1 MTGNSG
7 ITMGVEEEYMLVDP
21 ETRDLVSDAPP
32 AVIETCA
39 RLIPKDVGAATAEFL
54 RAQIEVD
61 TSVCRS
67 IAECREKLSILRACA
82 AEAAEKHGYRI
93 IAASTHPFASW
104 AAQRHTD
111 KERYNLLARDMQEV
125 AHRLLI
131 CGMHVHVGV
140 DDDELRIDLLNQLG
154 YFLPHLLALST
165 SSPFWQGRKTGLKSY
180 RVSVFDELP
189 RTGLPERFA
198 SFGEYRRHVDTM
210 VKAGLIE
217 DATKVWWDIRPSARF
232 PTLEMRSSDICTR
245 IEDGI
250 SVAALYVCIVS
261 MLLRLRKK
269 NQRWRIYSN
278 MLIQE
283 NRWRA
288 QRYGI
293 DEGLVDFGRG
303 EIVAF
308 PELLL
313 ELLEIVAEDAED
325 LGCAAELAHART
337 ILERGTSAHEQI
349 RIFDAAVAEGASE
362 QAALR
367 RVVDWLI
374 EETVSGLSLPDT
386 GNTRRKA
393 HGATK
398 RKSR

>member
-1 MTGNSG
+1 MPKDSG
-7 ITMGVEEEYMLVDP
+7 FTIGIEEEYMLVDP
-21 ETRDLVSDAPP
+21 GTRDLVSDAPP

-39 RLIPKDVGAATAEFL
+39 SLIPKDVGAATAEFL

-67 IAECREKLSILRACA
+67 ITECREKLSVLRACA
-82 AEAAEKHGYRI
+82 AQAAEQHGYRI
-93 IAASTHPFASW
+93 IAASTHPFAAW
-104 AAQRHTD
+104 ARQRHTD
-111 KERYNLLARDMQEV
+111 KERYNVLARDLQEV
-125 AHRLLI
+125 AHRMLI
-131 CGMHVHVGV
+131 CGMHVHIGIE
-140 DDDELRIDLLNQLG
+140 DDELRIDLLNQLG

-198 SFGEYRRHVDTM
+198 SFGEYQRHIDTM
-210 VKAGLIE
+210 VRAGLIE
-217 DATKVWWDIRPSARF
+217 DATKIWWDIRPSARF

-250 SVAALYVCIVS
+250 SIAALYICIVS
-261 MLLRLRKK
+261 MLLRLRKN

-288 QRYGI
+288 QRYGT
-293 DEGLVDFGRG
+293 DEGLVDFGRN
-303 EIVAF
+303 ELVAY

-313 ELLEIVAEDAED
+313 ELLDIISEDAEIV
-325 LGCAAELAHART
+325 GCVDEIDHTRK
-337 ILERGTSAHEQI
+337 ILEHGTSAHQQI
-349 RIFDAAVAEGASE
+349 RVFDTAIADGASE
-362 QAALR
+362 QEALQG
-367 RVVDWLI
+367 VVDWLI
-374 EETVSGLSLPDT
+374 EESVAGLSLPEA
-386 GNTRRKA
+386 GKIRKKA
-393 HGATK
+393 AGGAK
-398 RKSR
+398 PRSR